1 MNERVGGGVR
11 VRVGV
16 GVARGGGR
24 ESDSRDAPRR
34 EVDSAGAGMQTKSFL
49 GGEKRRGGAK
59 VVESRMRTARI
70 DAQAKAGADVGDVAR
85 SAD

>member
-1 MNERVGGGVR
+1 
-11 VRVGV
+11 
-16 GVARGGGR
+16 
-24 ESDSRDAPRR
+24 
-34 EVDSAGAGMQTKSFL
+34 MQTNSFL